1 MEVGHSMETKILIAI
16 DHSEN
21 ALKAVDYVGKV
32 MRCHADADISLL
44 HVINEPSADLMPD
57 EADRE
62 KYVQKMRAETLRFME
77 EIAQRLVAAG
87 ISEKHIH
94 LKIQACKKALS
105 IADLVLHEQRAEQY
119 GTIVIGRRGMSKRE
133 EFLFGSVSNKVVR
146 EARGCSVWVVE

>member
-1 MEVGHSMETKILIAI
+1 METKILIAI

-21 ALKAVDYVGKV
+21 ALKAVDYVGKL

-44 HVINEPSADLMPD
+44 HVINEPSSDLMPD
-57 EADRE
+57 EAERE
-62 KYVQKMRAETLRFME
+62 RHVRKMRADALKFME
-77 EIAQRLVAAG
+77 EVAQRLVAVG
-87 ISEKHIH
+87 VPEKRIH

-105 IADLVLHEQRAEQY
+105 IAELILHEQKAGTY
-119 GTIVIGRRGMSKRE
+119 GTVVIGRRGMSKRE